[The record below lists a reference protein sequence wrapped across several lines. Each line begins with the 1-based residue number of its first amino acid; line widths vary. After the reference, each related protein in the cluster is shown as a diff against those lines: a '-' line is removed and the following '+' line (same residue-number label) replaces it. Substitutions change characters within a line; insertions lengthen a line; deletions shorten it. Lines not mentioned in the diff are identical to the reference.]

1 MTSKMAAPQSM
12 EQSTLHSMI
21 HERDAQISFL
31 LHQLHSISDNISSLQ
46 KELHHK
52 SQARKHQ
59 REEHSAAIK
68 KLKEE
73 HAEQR
78 AHLARYESKIK
89 GGGGLRVHEY
99 ASLMKA
105 ANKDVESSYVIRL
118 QAQLCRAMHS
128 LGVMESQLALVKEN
142 CSSLIKCMKEDLS
155 HMVDDRTRR
164 EVELM
169 NTLAHV
175 DAEKRAWQ
183 AEMEKKLRDQE
194 DLLDSVRDEYEELGL
209 EYDEEEVRRALEVQ
223 MLQEQV
229 ERVKKEKVLAE
240 KDLLA
245 ALLEREEQIG
255 KVKSEMEGLESTLK
269 DLKGDDNEDD
279 KKEVANGDD
288 VASNVAN
295 VTSGESNEANSEEKI
310 DMEVSNDDDDQTK
323 EPNASPAV
331 EHENK
336 SAPVEPIAV
345 QDNVSELTS
354 KLEET
359 QIEEPE
365 KLTGDEKSPDDTAN
379 ESQVDGERGDSY
391 EREDGS
397 ISQEEQSN
405 EANDANKQTGTEAD
419 LSADSDEQPRVEDVE
434 NPNDAVTNEVTD
446 EDKKHDDSTAAA
458 ADETPC
464 VEEPEGKADTIQ
476 GEGSD
481 EDAYKPA
488 TSESQEES
496 ESPQITADAPEDVT
510 TKAEEGGDSDPTNA
524 VVSTAMKAEKEDSAD
539 PDTTDNTTNE
549 DKPSSND
556 DIKNGEPKEEK

>member
-1 MTSKMAAPQSM
+1 M
-12 EQSTLHSMI
+12 EQSTLHSML
-21 HERDAQISFL
+21 HERDAQISSI

-68 KLKEE
+68 KLKDE

-142 CSSLIKCMKEDLS
+142 CSSLIKSMKEDLS

-229 ERVKKEKVLAE
+229 ERVKKEKALAE

-255 KVKSEMEGLESTLK
+255 KVKSEVEELEDALK
-269 DLKGDDNEDD
+269 DLKGGDSEGDSD
-279 KKEVANGDD
+279 KKDGANGDD
-288 VASNVAN
+288 HP
-295 VTSGESNEANSEEKI
+295 
-310 DMEVSNDDDDQTK
+310 SNDAEK
-323 EPNASPAV
+323 ETNGGQSEKQSIQISPETISAPSAI
-331 EHENK
+331 ENEQK
-336 SAPVEPIAV
+336 SASINPVEAD
-345 QDNVSELTS
+345 DNVSKLTS

-359 QIEEPE
+359 KLEEPE
-365 KLTGDEKSPDDTAN
+365 KSSGEENAPDVTKD
-379 ESQVDGERGDSY
+379 ESQVEDDGGVSHDK
-391 EREDGS
+391 EDAPV
-397 ISQEEQSN
+397 SQEVQSN
-405 EANDANKQTGTEAD
+405 DAIDTSDKPNEVANSTDDSNKLPRSAEVEAQNDAIPVDVG
-419 LSADSDEQPRVEDVE
+419 VEDRKHDNL
-434 NPNDAVTNEVTD
+434 NPATD
-446 EDKKHDDSTAAA
+446 ETDKD
-458 ADETPC
+458 
-464 VEEPEGKADTIQ
+464 G
-476 GEGSD
+476 D
-481 EDAYKPA
+481 EDADKTA
-488 TSESQEES
+488 SSKAAEES
-496 ESPQITADAPEDVT
+496 EPKEITENVSENT
-510 TKAEEGGDSDPTNA
+510 GVNVEEGDDEDPATTE
-524 VVSTAMKAEKEDSAD
+524 VSVNVSSEKVDDAD
-539 PDTTDNTTNE
+539 PANTDATTTTE
-549 DKPSSND
+549 DEPSSSD
-556 DIKNGEPKEEK
+556 CIKNAELKEEN